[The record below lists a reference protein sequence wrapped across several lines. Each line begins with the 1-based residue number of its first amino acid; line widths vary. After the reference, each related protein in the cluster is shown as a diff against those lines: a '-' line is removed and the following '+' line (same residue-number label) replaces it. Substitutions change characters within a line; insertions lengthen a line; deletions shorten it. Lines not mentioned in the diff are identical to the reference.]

1 MNLTRRLS
9 SSLTAV
15 FLSFLL
21 LLTTACT
28 TTAPSQYDAIQQE
41 TTGAQSTAAVDR
53 QAKKGGSFNQF
64 FPNSQGGY
72 EVVPSQEKD
81 GFAEYK
87 LKQDGKT
94 LAMLAIGD
102 TISLPAAA
110 AKYDDATNEIA
121 GFPAV
126 NQGTTATGILVAD
139 RYQVKVL
146 SRDPEF
152 TQADREAWLERFD
165 LGGLARLQ

>member
-1 MNLTRRLS
+1 MNVSRRS
-9 SSLTAV
+9 SSFAAI
-15 FLSFLL
+15 FLSFFLL
-21 LLTTACT
+21 LTACT
-28 TTAPSQYDAIQQE
+28 TTAPSPYDTVQEE
-41 TTGAQSTAAVDR
+41 TTGAQSTQAIDR
-53 QAKKGGSFNQF
+53 QAEAGGSFNKF
-64 FPNSQGGY
+64 FPDSQGGY

-94 LAMLAIGD
+94 LAMLAISD

-110 AKYDDATNEIA
+110 AKYNDAASEIA

-152 TQADREAWLERFD
+152 TQADREIWLERFN
-165 LGGLARLQ
+165 LRGLAQLQ

>member
-1 MNLTRRLS
+1 MTVSRRFPSLAAFCLS
-9 SSLTAV
+9 
-15 FLSFLL
+15 LL
-21 LLTTACT
+21 LFLTACT
-28 TTAPSQYDAIQQE
+28 SPAPSQYDRVQEE
-41 TTGAQSTAAVDR
+41 TTGARATQAIDSEAQS
-53 QAKKGGSFNQF
+53 GGSFNQF
-64 FPNSQGGY
+64 FPASEGDY

-94 LAMLAIGD
+94 LAMLAISD

-110 AKYDDATNEIA
+110 AKYSDATDRVA
-121 GFPAV
+121 GYPAV
-126 NQGTTATGILVAD
+126 NQGTTATGVLVAD

-152 TQADREAWLERFD
+152 TQADREIWLERFD
-165 LGGLARLQ
+165 LNGLAQLQ

>member
-1 MNLTRRLS
+1 MNTSRRSSAFAAISLS
-9 SSLTAV
+9 FFLFLTAC
-15 FLSFLL
+15 
-21 LLTTACT
+21 A
-28 TTAPSQYDAIQQE
+28 TTAPSPYDTVQEE
-41 TTGAQSTAAVDR
+41 TTGAQAIDR
-53 QAKKGGSFNQF
+53 QAEAGGSFNKF
-64 FPNSQGGY
+64 FPDSQGNF

-87 LKQDGKT
+87 LKQAGKT
-94 LAMLAIGD
+94 LAMLAISD

-110 AKYDDATNEIA
+110 AKYDDATSEIA

-146 SRDPEF
+146 SRDSEF
-152 TQADREAWLERFD
+152 TQADREVWLERFD
-165 LGGLARLQ
+165 LRGLAQLQ